1 MAKYEVMFITKSGLR
16 DEEKEAILKQVAEPI
31 TKNEGK
37 VIKKDLWLDKHRL
50 TYSINKQKEGTYFL
64 VEFVID
70 GGAIIKLNQALRLNE
85 NVLRFQIVKLGH
97 V

>member
-1 MAKYEVMFITKSGLR
+1 MAKYELMFITKTGLR

-50 TYSINKQKEGTYFL
+50 TYSIKKQKEGTYFL
-64 VEFVID
+64 VELVID
-70 GGAIIKLNQALRLNE
+70 KGAIIKLNQALRLNE
-85 NVLRFQIVKLGH
+85 NILRFQIVKLE
-97 V
+97 